1 MMNYIY
7 SVIKRGNF
15 DSKGNFSWRWFLKQ
29 FFVTI
34 MSFLLFIFLCL
45 FLVKRVFFEDEN
57 STIDIIILICC
68 WLVIVYPIFYALYPG
83 YKYLESV
90 QKYTQLKATFISILI
105 VFLPNVL
112 LFYLISLVAKNGF

>member
-7 SVIKRGNF
+7 SVIKRNNF
-15 DSKGNFSWRWFLKQ
+15 DAEGHFSWRWFLKQ
-29 FFVTI
+29 LFVTI
-34 MSFLLFIFLCL
+34 MLFLLFIFLSL
-45 FLVKRVFFEDEN
+45 IMLKKVFFEDEN

-90 QKYTQLKATFISILI
+90 QKYSQFKATFISILI
-105 VFLPNVL
+105 VFLPNII
-112 LFYLISLVAKNGF
+112 LFYLIS